1 MVLLEF
7 SMSPLGVGESVGR
20 YVARSLE
27 IVEASGLD
35 YRLHAMGTVLE
46 GEWDE
51 VFDVVRRCY
60 EAMSADCDRVSCTIK
75 VDARRGAAG
84 RLVSKVRSVERHLGH
99 ALKSTESPA
108 RAPAD
113 VPPPA

>member
-7 SMSPLGVGESVGR
+7 SMTPLGKGESVSR

-51 VFDVVRRCY
+51 VFDVVTKCY
-60 EAMSADCDRVSCTIK
+60 ETMSSDCDRISCSIK
-75 VDARRGAAG
+75 VDARKGASG
-84 RLVSKVRSVERHLGH
+84 RLRSKVASIENRLGKT
-99 ALKSTESPA
+99 LKSTE
-108 RAPAD
+108 
-113 VPPPA
+113 